1 MVGVFLQPFL
11 FAAIRTIASNKQEIP
26 KRISKRKRER
36 QANLMTFDFH
46 THSFFSDGVLSPIE
60 LIRRAHVAGYRA
72 IAVTDHVG
80 LANME
85 QIIREVARD
94 CMMAEKHWGIKAL
107 PGVELTHVPAQAI
120 SECAKLAKSL
130 GARIVVVHGE
140 TPVEPVE
147 PGTNRAALM
156 SSYVDILA
164 HPGFIT
170 TEEAQIAV
178 VNDVF
183 IEITAR
189 SGHSLTNGHVAKV
202 GLAVGAKLIV
212 NSYAH
217 SPDNIMQV
225 GFAAKVAQG
234 AAIPLEA
241 LEAVLLNHP
250 LELLKRI
257 ESRS

>member
-1 MVGVFLQPFL
+1 MEL
-11 FAAIRTIASNKQEIP
+11 
-26 KRISKRKRER
+26 
-36 QANLMTFDFH
+36 TFDFH
-46 THSFFSDGVLSPIE
+46 THTFFSDGELSPIE
-60 LIRRAHVAGYRA
+60 LIRRAHMAGYRA
-72 IAVTDHVG
+72 IGVTDHVG

-85 QIIREVARD
+85 HTIREVARD
-94 CMMAEKHWGIKAL
+94 CALAEKHWGIKAM
-107 PGVELTHVPAQAI
+107 PGVELTHVPAAAI
-120 SECAKLAKSL
+120 GECAKQAKSL

-178 VNDVF
+178 VND
-183 IEITAR
+183 IYLEITAR
-189 SGHSLTNGHVAKV
+189 GGHSLTNGHVAKV

-212 NSYAH
+212 NSDAH
-217 SPDNIMQV
+217 SPDNIMGA

-234 AAIPLEA
+234 AGIPLEA
-241 LEAVLLNHP
+241 LESVLLNHP
-250 LELLKRI
+250 LELLKRL
-257 ESRS
+257 ETHS

>member
-1 MVGVFLQPFL
+1 M
-11 FAAIRTIASNKQEIP
+11 S
-26 KRISKRKRER
+26 
-36 QANLMTFDFH
+36 MTFDFH
-46 THSFFSDGVLSPIE
+46 THTFFSDGELSPIE
-60 LIRRAHVAGYRA
+60 LIRRAHMAGYRA
-72 IAVTDHVG
+72 IGVTDHVG

-85 QIIREVARD
+85 QLIREVSRD
-94 CMMAEKHWGIKAL
+94 CALAAKHWGIKAL
-107 PGVELTHVPAQAI
+107 PGVELTHVPAAAI
-120 SECAKLAKSL
+120 GECAKQAKSL

-140 TPVEPVE
+140 SPVEPVE

-178 VNDVF
+178 VND
-183 IEITAR
+183 IYLEITAR

-212 NSYAH
+212 NSDAH
-217 SPDNIMQV
+217 GPDNIMGA

-234 AAIPLEA
+234 AGIPLEA
-241 LEAVLLNHP
+241 LESVLLNHP
-250 LELLKRI
+250 LELLKRL
-257 ESRS
+257 ELHA

>member
-1 MVGVFLQPFL
+1 
-11 FAAIRTIASNKQEIP
+11 
-26 KRISKRKRER
+26 
-36 QANLMTFDFH
+36 MTFDFH
-46 THSFFSDGVLSPIE
+46 THSFFSDGALSPIE

-80 LANME
+80 LANIE
-85 QIIREVARD
+85 QVIREVIRD
-94 CMMAEKHWGIKAL
+94 CLLAEKHWGIKAL
-107 PGVELTHVPAQAI
+107 PGVELTHVPAAAI
-120 SECAKLAKSL
+120 AECAKLAKKC
-130 GARIVVVHGE
+130 GAKVVVVHGE

-178 VNDVF
+178 VND
-183 IEITAR
+183 IYLEITAR
-189 SGHSLTNGHVAKV
+189 GGHSLTNGHVAKV

-212 NSYAH
+212 NSDTH
-217 SPDNIMQV
+217 SPDNLMKA

-234 AAIPLEA
+234 AGIPVEFLES
-241 LEAVLLNHP
+241 VLVNHP
-250 LELLKRI
+250 LELLKRF
-257 ESRS
+257 EG

>member
-1 MVGVFLQPFL
+1 M
-11 FAAIRTIASNKQEIP
+11 
-26 KRISKRKRER
+26 ER
-36 QANLMTFDFH
+36 QAILMTFDFH
-46 THSFFSDGVLSPIE
+46 THSFFSDGELSPIE

-85 QIIREVARD
+85 SLIREVTRD
-94 CMMAEKHWGIKAL
+94 CILAEKHWGIKAL
-107 PGVELTHVPAQAI
+107 PGVELTHVPATAI
-120 SECAKLAKSL
+120 DECAKQAKSL
-130 GARIVVVHGE
+130 GARLVVVHGE

-170 TEEAQIAV
+170 TEDAQIAV
-178 VNDVF
+178 INDIYLEV
-183 IEITAR
+183 TAR
-189 SGHSLTNGHVAKV
+189 GGHSLTNGHVVKV

-212 NSYAH
+212 NSDAH
-217 SPDNIMQV
+217 SPGNIMNE

-234 AAIPLEA
+234 AGVPVEILES
-241 LEAVLLNHP
+241 VLLGHP

-257 ESRS
+257 EKHD

>member
-1 MVGVFLQPFL
+1 
-11 FAAIRTIASNKQEIP
+11 
-26 KRISKRKRER
+26 
-36 QANLMTFDFH
+36 MTFDFH
-46 THSFFSDGVLSPIE
+46 THSFFSDGELSPIE

-85 QIIREVARD
+85 SLIREVTRD
-94 CMMAEKHWGIKAL
+94 CVLAEKYWGIKAL
-107 PGVELTHVPAQAI
+107 PGVELTHVPAAAI
-120 SECAKLAKSL
+120 GECAKQAKSL

-147 PGTNRAALM
+147 PGTNRAVLM

-170 TEEAQIAV
+170 TEDAQIAV
-178 VNDVF
+178 VNDIFLEV
-183 IEITAR
+183 TAR
-189 SGHSLTNGHVAKV
+189 GGHSLTNGHVVKV

-212 NSYAH
+212 NSDAH
-217 SPDNIMQV
+217 SPSNIMKE

-234 AAIPLEA
+234 AGIPVEILES
-241 LEAVLLNHP
+241 VLLGHP
-250 LELLKRI
+250 LELLKRL
-257 ESRS
+257 EKSEQ

>member
-1 MVGVFLQPFL
+1 
-11 FAAIRTIASNKQEIP
+11 
-26 KRISKRKRER
+26 
-36 QANLMTFDFH
+36 MTFDFH

-85 QIIREVARD
+85 HVIREVSRD
-94 CMMAEKHWGIKAL
+94 CQLAEKHWGIKAL
-107 PGVELTHVPAQAI
+107 PGVELTHVPAAAI
-120 SECAKLAKSL
+120 GECAKMAKKL
-130 GARIVVVHGE
+130 GARVVVVHGE

-170 TEEAQIAV
+170 TEEAQIAL
-178 VNDVF
+178 VND
-183 IEITAR
+183 IYLEITAR
-189 SGHSLTNGHVAKV
+189 GGHSLTNGHVAKV

-212 NSYAH
+212 NSDAH
-217 SPDNIMQV
+217 SPDNIMNA

-234 AAIPLEA
+234 AGIPVEFLES
-241 LEAVLLNHP
+241 VLVNHP
-250 LELLKRI
+250 LELLKRF
-257 ESRS
+257 ETQ

>member
-1 MVGVFLQPFL
+1 M
-11 FAAIRTIASNKQEIP
+11 
-26 KRISKRKRER
+26 
-36 QANLMTFDFH
+36 MFDFH

-85 QIIREVARD
+85 QLICEVSKD
-94 CMMAEKHWGIKAL
+94 CLLAEKHWGIEAL
-107 PGVELTHVPAQAI
+107 PGVELTHIPAAAI
-120 SECAKLAKSL
+120 AECAKLAKSL

-156 SSYVDILA
+156 SSDVDILA

-170 TEEAQIAV
+170 AEEARMAV
-178 VNDVF
+178 INDIF

-189 SGHSLTNGHVAKV
+189 GGHSLTNGHVAKI

-212 NSYAH
+212 NSDAH
-217 SPDNIMQV
+217 TPDNIMKA
-225 GFAAKVAQG
+225 GFAAKVLQG
-234 AAIPLEA
+234 AGIPQEA
-241 LEAVLLNHP
+241 HEAVLLNHP
-250 LELLKRI
+250 LDLLKRI
-257 ESRS
+257 ESHR

>member
-1 MVGVFLQPFL
+1 
-11 FAAIRTIASNKQEIP
+11 
-26 KRISKRKRER
+26 
-36 QANLMTFDFH
+36 MTFDFH

-85 QIIREVARD
+85 QVIREVSRD
-94 CMMAEKHWGIKAL
+94 CLLAEKHWGIKAL
-107 PGVELTHVPAQAI
+107 PGVELTHVPAAAI
-120 SECAKLAKSL
+120 NECAKMAKKL
-130 GARIVVVHGE
+130 GAKVVVVHGE

-178 VNDVF
+178 VNQ
-183 IEITAR
+183 IYLEITAR
-189 SGHSLTNGHVAKV
+189 GGHSLTNGHVAKV

-212 NSYAH
+212 NSDSH
-217 SPDNIMQV
+217 SPDNIMKA

-234 AAIPLEA
+234 AGIPVEFLES
-241 LEAVLLNHP
+241 VLLNHP
-250 LELLKRI
+250 LELLKRFDA
-257 ESRS
+257 

>member
-1 MVGVFLQPFL
+1 
-11 FAAIRTIASNKQEIP
+11 
-26 KRISKRKRER
+26 
-36 QANLMTFDFH
+36 MTFDFH
-46 THSFFSDGVLSPIE
+46 THTFFSDGVLSPIE

-72 IAVTDHVG
+72 IGVTDHVG

-94 CMMAEKHWGIKAL
+94 CALAEKHWGIKAL
-107 PGVELTHVPAQAI
+107 PGVELTHVPAAAI
-120 SECAKLAKSL
+120 GECAKLAKSL

-147 PGTNRAALM
+147 SGTNRAALM

-170 TEEAQIAV
+170 TEDAQIAV
-178 VNDVF
+178 LNDIF
-183 IEITAR
+183 LEITAR
-189 SGHSLTNGHVAKV
+189 GGHSITNGHVAKV

-212 NSYAH
+212 NSDAH
-217 SPDNIMQV
+217 GPDNIMNS

-234 AAIPLEA
+234 AGIPLEV
-241 LEAVLLNHP
+241 LESVLLNHP
-250 LELLKRI
+250 MELLKRLD
-257 ESRS
+257 EK

>member
-1 MVGVFLQPFL
+1 
-11 FAAIRTIASNKQEIP
+11 
-26 KRISKRKRER
+26 
-36 QANLMTFDFH
+36 MTFDFH

-85 QIIREVARD
+85 QVIREVSRD
-94 CMMAEKHWGIKAL
+94 CLLAEKHWGIKAL
-107 PGVELTHVPAQAI
+107 PGVELTHVPAAAI
-120 SECAKLAKSL
+120 DECAKLAKKC
-130 GARIVVVHGE
+130 GARVVVVHGE

-170 TEEAQIAV
+170 TEEAQIAM
-178 VNDVF
+178 VND
-183 IEITAR
+183 IYLEITAR

-212 NSYAH
+212 NSDAH
-217 SPDNIMQV
+217 GPDNLMKT

-234 AAIPLEA
+234 AGIPVEF
-241 LEAVLLNHP
+241 LEAVLVSHP
-250 LELLKRI
+250 LELLKRF
-257 ESRS
+257 ES

>member
-1 MVGVFLQPFL
+1 MVL
-11 FAAIRTIASNKQEIP
+11 
-26 KRISKRKRER
+26 
-36 QANLMTFDFH
+36 TFDFH
-46 THSFFSDGVLSPIE
+46 THTFFSDGELSPIE

-72 IAVTDHVG
+72 IGITDHVS

-85 QIIREVARD
+85 HMIREISLD
-94 CMMAEKHWGIKAL
+94 CALAEKHWGIKAL
-107 PGVELTHVPAQAI
+107 PWVELTHTPAAAI
-120 SECAKLAKSL
+120 GECAKLAKSL

-147 PGTNRAALM
+147 QGTNRAALM

-178 VNDVF
+178 VND
-183 IEITAR
+183 IYLEITAR
-189 SGHSLTNGHVAKV
+189 GGHSLTNGHVAKV

-212 NSYAH
+212 NSDAH
-217 SPDNIMQV
+217 SPDNIMGA

-234 AAIPLEA
+234 AGIPLEA
-241 LEAVLLNHP
+241 LESVLLNHP
-250 LELLKRI
+250 LELLKRL
-257 ESRS
+257 ETHS

>member
-1 MVGVFLQPFL
+1 
-11 FAAIRTIASNKQEIP
+11 
-26 KRISKRKRER
+26 
-36 QANLMTFDFH
+36 MTFDFH

-85 QIIREVARD
+85 QVIREVSRD
-94 CMMAEKHWGIKAL
+94 CLLAEKHWGIKAL
-107 PGVELTHVPAQAI
+107 PGVELTHVPAAAI
-120 SECAKLAKSL
+120 GECAKMAKKL
-130 GARIVVVHGE
+130 GARVVVVHGE

-156 SSYVDILA
+156 SAYVDILA

-178 VNDVF
+178 VND
-183 IEITAR
+183 IYLEITAR
-189 SGHSLTNGHVAKV
+189 GGHSLTNGHVAKV

-212 NSYAH
+212 NSDAH
-217 SPDNIMQV
+217 SPDNIMNT

-234 AAIPLEA
+234 AGIPVEFLES
-241 LEAVLLNHP
+241 VLLNHP
-250 LELLKRI
+250 MELLKRF
-257 ESRS
+257 EA

>member
-1 MVGVFLQPFL
+1 
-11 FAAIRTIASNKQEIP
+11 
-26 KRISKRKRER
+26 
-36 QANLMTFDFH
+36 MTFDFH

-85 QIIREVARD
+85 QIIREVTKD
-94 CMMAEKHWGIKAL
+94 CLMAEKHWGIKAL
-107 PGVELTHVPAQAI
+107 PGVELTHIPAAVI
-120 SECAKLAKSL
+120 GECAKYAKSL

-164 HPGFIT
+164 HPGFLT

-178 VNDVF
+178 VNDIYLEV
-183 IEITAR
+183 TAR
-189 SGHSLTNGHVAKV
+189 GGHSLTNGHVVKV

-212 NSYAH
+212 NSDAH
-217 SPDNIMQV
+217 TPDNIMKD
-225 GFAAKVAQG
+225 GFASKVAQG
-234 AAIPLEA
+234 AGIPVERLES
-241 LEAVLLNHP
+241 VLLTHP
-250 LELLKRI
+250 LELLKRL
-257 ESRS
+257 ENSV